1 MKKFFVSICLC
12 LALSMTMPFS
22 AFAAESKTLTVL
34 YSGNVL
40 GYIVPTR
47 HCYSSEELG
56 GFSRVSTLVEQIRK
70 ETGEVLL
77 LDSGGMFPIYAVG
90 PALIG
95 EFSLKAM
102 NQIGYNAMNLS
113 WNELRY
119 SSSLLDDMEKNIAF
133 PFITSN
139 AVHKDSNIPV
149 GKKYVIKQIGNVKV
163 GILGIMPIEPFEA
176 LPNPQF
182 MERFRVTPP
191 EDALKTLIPEVRKEA
206 DLILLLSHCGFKATT
221 DIVAQVKG
229 IDLAITG
236 SDLEREVNESELG
249 CQADPESAFVQTK
262 ADDKTV
268 PVMQIGYGLKSLGL
282 LKLTLDDKGQI
293 AQHESKLIKLD
304 MSIPSDPQIV
314 EITGTD
320 LYRKVADVRKER
332 DEEDQRKRQEAQE
345 MLKISPEEYLKKMK
359 EKQAG
364 TGGGK

>member
-1 MKKFFVSICLC
+1 MKKFSVLICLC
-12 LALSMTMPFS
+12 FALCLTMPFS
-22 AFAAESKTLTVL
+22 AVAAESKTLTVL

-47 HCYSSEELG
+47 HCYSPEQLG
-56 GFSRVSTLVEQIRK
+56 GLARVSTLVEQVRK

-77 LDSGGMFPIYAVG
+77 LDAGGLFPIYAVG
-90 PALIG
+90 PALIA

-102 NQIGYNAMNLS
+102 NQIGYNAMNLG

-119 SSSLLDDMEKNIAF
+119 ASSLLDDMGKNIAF

-139 AVHKDSNIPV
+139 AVQKDSNLPV
-149 GKKYVIKQIGNVKV
+149 GKKYHVRQIGNIKV
-163 GILGIMPIEPFEA
+163 GILGIMPLEPAEA

-182 MERFRVTPP
+182 MERFTVTPP
-191 EDALKTLIPEVRKEA
+191 EDALKTLVPEVRKEA
-206 DLILLLSHCGFKATT
+206 DFVILLSHCGFKATS
-221 DIVAQVKG
+221 DLVSQVKG

-236 SDLEREVNESELG
+236 ADGEREVNETEPG
-249 CQADPESAFVQTK
+249 CQPDPESASVQTK
-262 ADDKTV
+262 ADGKTV

-293 AQHESKLIKLD
+293 AQHESRLIKLD
-304 MSIPSDPQIV
+304 MSIPSDPQIA

-320 LYRKVADVRKER
+320 LYKKVADVRKER

-345 MLKISPEEYLKKMK
+345 MLKLSPEEYLKKMN